1 MQAEQ
6 IAQALGNAKKVNGQW
21 MASCPVSSHG
31 QGNGDKNPSLCVSET
46 DEGKP
51 LFKCF
56 SGCSQES
63 VFNAVKDYGL
73 LDNLPNPTD
82 FLTQIKPLPKQQ
94 EPVLEQ
100 EWHYTDEDG
109 VVQHIKQRY
118 KTFDAKGKTYKQ
130 YRVDENGKRHA
141 SMTGANIVPYN
152 LPEVDFAR
160 KTGRTVFLC
169 EGEKAA
175 DALKSLGVVAT
186 CTHQGASSFPEDVVK
201 HLVGLTIAIVPDNDT
216 VGWEYARK
224 AVAALKSVTKSIRV
238 VDLGLQEIKED
249 AYEFVFK
256 YGGDKDRLVDLT
268 KATQA
273 VTSEM
278 DVTTPA
284 RLVGVAETPVIEE
297 LELPQA
303 PLQRE
308 GFKLE
313 AWDSIE
319 DEPVE
324 WLINGVIP
332 QRSFVALYAP
342 PASFKSF
349 IALDIAECIATG
361 RAFLGNQITKQGAV
375 LYIAGEGH
383 GGIGSRIK
391 ALKTH
396 HKTPVGA
403 PVYFLRRQVNLR
415 SSKTDLQ
422 DLVNAID
429 DLKAIHEIN
438 FELIIIDTLARAFGG
453 GNENASEDMGAFITA
468 AGAIQGRYECGLLVV
483 HHAGKDATKGLRGH
497 SSLLG
502 AVDTELE
509 IIRIEGAQP
518 PKGILHISKQKD
530 GEDGQRIG
538 FKMVEVSSSKL
549 NIAQGEETSS
559 LAVEVDE
566 EMDTTQK
573 ATKEKNKDGLNRTG
587 NGPVQQLALTC
598 LHDAIK
604 VHGEMQTIA
613 GMRNKCVKLKQWRDE
628 FKSRSGSDIL
638 QATFNTNW
646 WKSKRD
652 LQNLKK
658 VVIKDDWC
666 WAVFG
671 EVEAIDT
678 PVSNVHSLVK

>member
-6 IAQALGNAKKVNGQW
+6 IAQALGNARRVNGQW

-73 LDNLPNPTD
+73 LDDLPNPMD
-82 FLTQIKPLPKQQ
+82 FLTQIKPLPKPQ

-118 KTFDAKGKTYKQ
+118 NTFDAKGKTYKQ
-130 YRVDENGKRHA
+130 YRVDENGRRHA

-186 CTHQGASSFPEDVVK
+186 CTHNGASNFPEDVVK
-201 HLVGLTIAIVPDNDT
+201 HLVGLTIAIVPDNDA

-238 VDLGLQEIKED
+238 VDLGLDEVKED
-249 AYEFVFK
+249 AYEFVYK

-273 VTSEM
+273 VISEL

-284 RLVGVAETPVIEE
+284 RLIDYAQPEEKAE
-297 LELPQA
+297 LELPQV

-324 WLINGVIP
+324 WLVQGVIP
-332 QRSFVALYAP
+332 QKSFVALYAP

-361 RAFLGNQITKQGAV
+361 RAFLGNQITKRGAV

-396 HKTPVGA
+396 HSTPVGA

-422 DLVNAID
+422 DLVDAID
-429 DLKAIHEIN
+429 DLKAMNEIN

-538 FKMVEVSSSKL
+538 FKMVEVTTGSSGV
-549 NIAQGEETSS
+549 IDFDGASS
-559 LAVEVDE
+559 LAVEVDG
-566 EMDTTQK
+566 EMDTTVKQK
-573 ATKEKNKDGLNRTG
+573 VKVAPPNRKLKGHAQT
-587 NGPVQQLALTC
+587 LFDC
-598 LHDAIK
+598 LHIAIK
-604 VHGEMQTIA
+604 KFGEMQVVD
-613 GMRNKCVKLKQWRDE
+613 GMRNKCITLDQWKAEFRKKVIHGMSESTFTRTFDRVKL
-628 FKSRSGSDIL
+628 
-638 QATFNTNW
+638 
-646 WKSKRD
+646 
-652 LQNLKK
+652 NLLNEKK
-658 VVIKDDWC
+658 VVINDPLV
-666 WAVFG
+666 WAVF
-671 EVEAIDT
+671 EEKDDHKD
-678 PVSNVHSLVK
+678 NVISFNK

>member
-6 IAQALGNAKKVNGQW
+6 IAQALGNARKVNGQW

-31 QGNGDKNPSLCVSET
+31 QGNGDRNPSLCVSET

-63 VFNAVKDYGL
+63 VFNAVKDFGL
-73 LDNLPNPTD
+73 LPDFPNPTD

-100 EWHYTDEDG
+100 EWHYVDEDG
-109 VVQHIKQRY
+109 ITQHIKQRY

-130 YRVDENGKRHA
+130 YRVDENGRRHA

-201 HLVGLTIAIVPDNDT
+201 HLVGLTIAIVPDNDA

-238 VDLGLQEIKED
+238 VDLGLEEIKED
-249 AYEFVFK
+249 AYEFVYK

-273 VTSEM
+273 VVSEM

-284 RLVGVAETPVIEE
+284 RLNNSVETQETQE

-313 AWDSIE
+313 AWDDIE

-324 WLINGVIP
+324 WLVQGVIP

-361 RAFLGNQITKQGAV
+361 RAFLGNQISKQGAV

-383 GGIGSRIK
+383 GGIGTRIK
-391 ALKTH
+391 ALKIH
-396 HKTPVGA
+396 HGTPEGT

-415 SSKTDLQ
+415 SSQTDLK
-422 DLVNAID
+422 DLVQAID
-429 DLKAIHEIN
+429 DLKAIHEIH
-438 FELIIIDTLARAFGG
+438 FEMIIIDTLARAFGG

-468 AGAIQGRYECGLLVV
+468 AGAIQGKYECSLLVV

-538 FKMVEVSSSKL
+538 FKMVEVTTGSSGV
-549 NIAQGEETSS
+549 IDFEGASS
-559 LAVEVDE
+559 LAVEADE
-566 EMDTTQK
+566 EMDTDRPNQ
-573 ATKEKNKDGLNRTG
+573 ATPPNRTG
-587 NGPVQQLALTC
+587 AGMNQRLALSC

-604 VHGEMQTIA
+604 KYGEMQVVD
-613 GMRNKCVKLKQWRDE
+613 GMRNKCIKIDQWRDE
-628 FKSRSGSDIL
+628 FKKRMGSDVMP
-638 QATFNTNW
+638 ATLNKAW
-646 WKSKRD
+646 YRVKADLAD
-652 LQNLKK
+652 LQK
-658 VVIKDDWC
+658 VIIYGELC
-666 WAVFG
+666 WAVYADDDG
-671 EVEAIDT
+671 AKS
-678 PVSNVHSLVK
+678 SNSVVVQIKK

>member
-1 MQAEQ
+1 
-6 IAQALGNAKKVNGQW
+6 
-21 MASCPVSSHG
+21 
-31 QGNGDKNPSLCVSET
+31 
-46 DEGKP
+46 
-51 LFKCF
+51 
-56 SGCSQES
+56 
-63 VFNAVKDYGL
+63 
-73 LDNLPNPTD
+73 
-82 FLTQIKPLPKQQ
+82 
-94 EPVLEQ
+94 
-100 EWHYTDEDG
+100 
-109 VVQHIKQRY
+109 
-118 KTFDAKGKTYKQ
+118 
-130 YRVDENGKRHA
+130 
-141 SMTGANIVPYN
+141 
-152 LPEVDFAR
+152 
-160 KTGRTVFLC
+160 
-169 EGEKAA
+169 
-175 DALKSLGVVAT
+175 
-186 CTHQGASSFPEDVVK
+186 
-201 HLVGLTIAIVPDNDT
+201 
-216 VGWEYARK
+216 
-224 AVAALKSVTKSIRV
+224 
-238 VDLGLQEIKED
+238 
-249 AYEFVFK
+249 
-256 YGGDKDRLVDLT
+256 LT
-268 KATQA
+268 KATNS
-273 VTSEM
+273 VTRED

-284 RLVGVAETPVIEE
+284 RLLNTTDTQQTQE

-303 PLQRE
+303 PLVRE

-324 WLINGVIP
+324 WLIQGVIP

-361 RAFLGNQITKQGAV
+361 RQFLGHEISKRGAV

-396 HKTPVGA
+396 HKTPIGA

-422 DLVNAID
+422 DLVAAID
-429 DLKAIHEIN
+429 DLKAINEIN

-530 GEDGQRIG
+530 GEDGQKIG
-538 FKMVEVSSSKL
+538 FKMVEVSATSGGVLDFES
-549 NIAQGEETSS
+549 GTSS
-559 LAVEVDE
+559 LAVEFDE

-573 ATKEKNKDGLNRTG
+573 TKAKQAPPNRTLG
-587 NGPVQQLALTC
+587 GSNQILALNC

-604 VHGEMQTIA
+604 KFGEMQVVD
-613 GMRNKCVKLKQWRDE
+613 GMRNKCITIEQWQSE
-628 FKSRSGSDIL
+628 FKKRKGNAIQDESFQKAWDRITDKLQVYEKVIINGSM
-638 QATFNTNW
+638 
-646 WKSKRD
+646 
-652 LQNLKK
+652 
-658 VVIKDDWC
+658 C
-666 WAVFG
+666 WAVFDD
-671 EVEAIDT
+671 ANDHKAQKA
-678 PVSNVHSLVK
+678 NVISFNK

>member
-1 MQAEQ
+1 
-6 IAQALGNAKKVNGQW
+6 
-21 MASCPVSSHG
+21 
-31 QGNGDKNPSLCVSET
+31 
-46 DEGKP
+46 
-51 LFKCF
+51 
-56 SGCSQES
+56 
-63 VFNAVKDYGL
+63 L
-73 LDNLPNPTD
+73 LPDLPNPTD
-82 FLTQIKPLPKQQ
+82 FLTQIKPLPKPQ

-118 KTFDAKGKTYKQ
+118 KTFDSKGKTYKQ
-130 YRVDENGKRHA
+130 YRVDENGRRHA

-186 CTHQGASSFPEDVVK
+186 CTHNGASNFPEDVVK
-201 HLVGLTIAIVPDNDT
+201 HLVGLTIAIVPDNDA

-238 VDLGLQEIKED
+238 VDLGLDEIKED
-249 AYEFVFK
+249 AYEFVHK

-273 VTSEM
+273 VVSEL

-284 RLVGVAETPVIEE
+284 RLNNSVETQETQE

-308 GFKLE
+308 GFKFE
-313 AWDSIE
+313 AWDDIE

-324 WLINGVIP
+324 WLVQGVIP

-349 IALDIAECIATG
+349 VALDIAECIATG
-361 RAFLGNQITKQGAV
+361 RPFLGNQISKQGAV

-422 DLVNAID
+422 DLVAAID
-429 DLKAIHEIN
+429 DLKAVGEIE
-438 FELIIIDTLARAFGG
+438 FELIIIDTLARSFGG
-453 GNENASEDMGAFITA
+453 GNENASEDMGSWITA
-468 AGAIQGRYECGLLVV
+468 AGAIQQRYTCGLLVV

-538 FKMVEVSSSKL
+538 FKMVEVTTGSSGV
-549 NIAQGEETSS
+549 IDFEGASS
-559 LAVEVDE
+559 LAVMPDKEI
-566 EMDTTQK
+566 DTTAKPK
-573 ATKEKNKDGLNRTG
+573 AKPAPPDRT
-587 NGPVQQLALTC
+587 LTGHAQTLFDS
-598 LHDAIK
+598 LHIAIK
-604 VHGEMQTIA
+604 KFGEMQVVD
-613 GMRNKCVKLKQWRDE
+613 GMRNKCVKVDQWKDE
-628 FKSRSGSDIL
+628 FHKKVGHGMSED
-638 QATFNTNW
+638 TFTRTFDRV
-646 WKSKRD
+646 KLKLDSA
-652 LQNLKK
+652 KK
-658 VVIKDDWC
+658 VVINDKLV
-666 WAVFG
+666 WAVF
-671 EVEAIDT
+671 EEKDDHKD
-678 PVSNVHSLVK
+678 NVISLNK